1 MIKHLDDLLVRLK
14 DDNPKK
20 AAIVWAGDEEIIE
33 MASDA
38 EKRGLIYPLLIGDA
52 TVIKKLIPSDLK
64 CDIIDADTPE
74 NAAKIGVSLI
84 REKKADLLMKGLL
97 DTSVILKQVVNSET
111 GIKNSPVLSHVA
123 LIDYPNFERI
133 LFVTDAAMNIAPSVE
148 QKVHIINNAVGVALK
163 LGYERPKVG
172 LVSAVEKVNPK
183 MQSTVDAAEIVEK
196 YKNGEIKNCVLDGPF
211 AIDNLVSRHSAE
223 RKKIAGEVAGNA
235 DILVFNAIESGNV
248 FYKTSVFL
256 GGATPAG
263 IVVGAKCPIV
273 LTSRADEPISKIY
286 SIALAV
292 ACSE

>member
-1 MIKHLDDLLVRLK
+1 MIAHLNELLDRLK
-14 DDNPKK
+14 DLAPKR

-33 MASDA
+33 MAADA
-38 EKRGLIYPLLIGDA
+38 AERGLIYPILIGDESEIRRLLPEMLA
-52 TVIKKLIPSDLK
+52 CEIIPAS
-64 CDIIDADTPE
+64 TPE
-74 NAAKIGVSLI
+74 EAAKLGVALI
-84 REKKADLLMKGLL
+84 RERKADLLMKGLL
-97 DTSVILKQVVNSET
+97 DTSVILKQVVNSES
-111 GIKNSPVLSHVA
+111 GIKASPVLSHVA
-123 LIDYPNFERI
+123 AIDYPNYDRI
-133 LFVTDAAMNIAPSVE
+133 LLITDAAMNITPTAK
-148 QKVHIINNAVGVALK
+148 QKIDIVKNAVSVAHK

-183 MQSTVDAAEIVEK
+183 MQSTLDARAVVEAHLDGRITGCIV
-196 YKNGEIKNCVLDGPF
+196 DGPF
-211 AIDNLVSRHSAE
+211 AIDNLVSAHSAE
-223 RKKIAGEVAGNA
+223 RKKISSPVAGKA

-263 IVVGAKCPIV
+263 MVVGAQCPIV